1 MALANQDCVMVV
13 VMRDQ
18 YATYENNN
26 ISLAV
31 HNVDLRDDNQQYY
44 INVSKLAPNRRII
57 PEDLYS
63 EKTIEEYVICLY
75 CYIFV
80 G

>member
-1 MALANQDCVMVV
+1 MALANQNCVMVV

-44 INVSKLAPNRRII
+44 INVSKRAPIG
-57 PEDLYS
+57 ELFLKTFTAK
-63 EKTIEEYVICLY
+63 KTIEEYVICLC